1 MPPVHAEKCT
11 LREIIAFV
19 DVLRLDP
26 AEAVRVTNYF
36 DSMLAQG
43 VFTRIIYCED
53 EPIVITGAL
62 EMVANPKVCQCW
74 VHARPDAARFG
85 FTGSVTR
92 MLRRLVLDLC
102 RDFGYHRA
110 QAIVTEAEGKVVMRW
125 VKAIG
130 FKFEGEMKQFCS
142 DKTSAYMYGLIP

>member
-1 MPPVHAEKCT
+1 MTTVHAEPCT

-19 DVLRLDP
+19 DVLRLEP

-43 VFTRIIYCED
+43 VRTRIVYCET

-62 EMVANPKVCQCW
+62 QLSPVVCQCW
-74 VHARPDAARFG
+74 VHARPDAAKFG

-102 RDFGYHRA
+102 KDFGYHRA

-125 VKAIG
+125 VEAIG
-130 FKFEGEMKQFCS
+130 FKFEGELKQFCP